1 LTIMTQSRIVFRTDA
16 NHVIG
21 TGHFVRCLTLAD
33 EMRRRGAH
41 ICFVSRDLPLYMQEM
56 LTARGV
62 IYLALPKLDAVQ
74 NKDELPHSTW
84 LQTSQSHD
92 AEQTLEVLGAIM
104 WDWLVVD
111 HYALDHR
118 FETPL
123 RAVVQ
128 HVLVIDDL
136 ADRMHD
142 CDVLLDQNFYRNH
155 EQRYFG
161 KVPTHCNLLL
171 GPSFAL
177 LRPEFKTKRKQVLAR
192 TGVVQNILV
201 FFGGVDA
208 DNLTGQVL
216 DLLISLNLD
225 VQVNVV
231 IGLHH
236 PRKEKIQKKCEQHK
250 YICHVETNQ
259 MAGLMAEADL
269 AIGAGGSATWERCA
283 LGLPAIV
290 IATAH
295 HQTKAAEDLSEI
307 GVSRYLGYWP
317 ELKIKEILWHLK
329 KTIEDKKLMH
339 EASVKSLNLVD
350 GNGVKKVLNI
360 ILENY
365 DAR

>member
-1 LTIMTQSRIVFRTDA
+1 MTHLRIVFRTDA
-16 NHVIG
+16 NLVIG

-33 EMRRRGAH
+33 ELRRTGAH
-41 ICFVSRDLPLYMQEM
+41 IFFVARDLPLHLQQM
-56 LTARGV
+56 LSERGV
-62 IYLALPKLDAVQ
+62 GYLALPKRDAAH
-74 NKDELPHSTW
+74 NTDELPHANW
-84 LQTSQSHD
+84 LQTSQAHD
-92 AEQTLEVLGAIM
+92 AEQTLTVLGADS

-123 RAVVQ
+123 RSIAK
-128 HVLVIDDL
+128 HILAIDDL
-136 ADRMHD
+136 ADRIHD
-142 CDVLLDQNFYRNH
+142 CDVLLDQNFYYNQP
-155 EQRYFG
+155 QRYLG
-161 KVPTHCNLLL
+161 KVPVHCRLLL

-177 LRPEFKTKRKQVLAR
+177 LRPEFRSMRKQLRVR
-192 TGVVQNILV
+192 TGSVKNILV

-259 MAGLMAEADL
+259 MASLMAEADL

-307 GVSRYLGYWP
+307 GASRYLGYWP

-339 EASVKSLNLVD
+339 EVSVKSLNLVD

-360 ILENY
+360 ILENH